1 MSRPI
6 LERLLDRPQR
16 WVETS
21 RIDPEMKLL
30 LAATLRYIKQIV
42 RSRAR
47 RRG

>member
-1 MSRPI
+1 MRPL

-16 WVETS
+16 WIETS

-30 LAATLRYIKQIV
+30 LTATIRYIKQIA

-47 RRG
+47 RRA